1 MIFGN
6 AINHDS
12 HFLSEPLQNDLDKS
26 AREYMSNMLQVQQK
40 IIFIAQQCQEQN
52 DTHYIIAQ
60 EHRGNFTQTYFPIN
74 SYVLVEYETRK
85 DSKLHTKRH
94 GPYRVISVLEDSNP
108 SRKFYEFYQ
117 IRWAV

>member
-12 HFLSEPLQNDLDKS
+12 HFLSDPLQNDLDKS

-52 DTHYIIAQ
+52 DTHYIVVTK
-60 EHRGNFTQTYFPIN
+60 HSF
-74 SYVLVEYETRK
+74 VKHK
-85 DSKLHTKRH
+85 DIL
-94 GPYRVISVLEDSNP
+94 PERV
-108 SRKFYEFYQ
+108 FFCC
-117 IRWAV
+117 